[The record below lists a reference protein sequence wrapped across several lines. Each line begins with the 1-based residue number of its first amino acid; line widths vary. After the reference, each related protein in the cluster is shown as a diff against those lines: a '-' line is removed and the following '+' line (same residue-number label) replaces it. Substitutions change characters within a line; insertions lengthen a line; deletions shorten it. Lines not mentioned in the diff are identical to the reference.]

1 MRLAL
6 PQIEF
11 SQHRLENG
19 LEVLLHHDA
28 TAPLV
33 HVTVHYRVGSSYE
46 QPGRS
51 GFAHLFEHMMFQGSA
66 NVPANEHGRLVDAA
80 GGRWNATTSKDRT
93 NYFETLPSSGL
104 SLGLWL
110 EADRMRWLSV
120 TEENFENQRQTVLEE
135 KKQSYD
141 NRPYGASFLRF
152 DELCYTNWAYGH
164 PVIGSES
171 DLLKAGLDDIQ
182 EFHQH
187 FYKPSNA
194 TLVVS
199 GDFSGEEAL
208 DEIDRFFG
216 PAPVDGPRAPLPD
229 LDEPVQTTA
238 RHEVIIDPLAA
249 LPSIQIGY
257 HMPAAGQ
264 PDSYALTMLALAL
277 ATGDSSR
284 LRHSLV
290 HDRNWVTSLSI
301 SPNGYRGT
309 QIFTIWMQV
318 QKGVEPERVSSLVVD
333 ELARLP
339 ERPLSAEEMEKTR
352 NQALFRLL
360 EKRRTVSGVAE
371 SLARLALL
379 FEDPGRI
386 NREAEAYLRV
396 EPEDIQ
402 QAAGRALL
410 PEKRNVLVTLPTTS
424 RDLQ

>member
-1 MRLAL
+1 MKLSA
-6 PQIEF
+6 PEIEF
-11 SQHRLENG
+11 SEHRLDNG
-19 LEVLLHHDA
+19 LQVVLHRDT

-46 QPGRS
+46 EPGRS

-164 PVIGSES
+164 PVIGCES
-171 DLLKAGLDDIQ
+171 DLLKAGLDDVQ
-182 EFHQH
+182 QFHRQ

-194 TLVVS
+194 ILVVS
-199 GDFSGEEAL
+199 GDFPVEEAL
-208 DEIDRFFG
+208 SEIDRFFG
-216 PAPVDGPRAPLPD
+216 PASANGQRAASPD
-229 LDEPVQTTA
+229 LEEPPQTVA
-238 RHEVIIDPLAA
+238 RHEMMVDDLAV
-249 LPSIQIGY
+249 LPGIQIGY
-257 HMPAAGQ
+257 HMPASGE

-284 LRHSLV
+284 LRHILI
-290 HDRNWVTSLSI
+290 HERNLVTSLSI

-309 QIFTIWMQV
+309 QVFSIWMQL
-318 QKGVEPERVSSLVVD
+318 QKGVEPERVISVIGD
-333 ELARLP
+333 ELARLA
-339 ERPLSAEEMEKTR
+339 EEPLSDGEMEKAR

-360 EKRRTVSGVAE
+360 ERRRTVSGVAE
-371 SLARLALL
+371 TLARFALL
-379 FEDPGRI
+379 FEDPGRV
-386 NREAEAYLRV
+386 NREAEAYLEVRA
-396 EPEDIQ
+396 EDIQ
-402 QAAGRALL
+402 AAVGRTFP
-410 PEKRNVLVTLPTTS
+410 PERRNVLVTLPGSKQT
-424 RDLQ
+424 LQ